1 MRNIET
7 KVDGKTLTIT
17 VDLSKELG
25 LSKSGK
31 NMLVAT
37 SGGNQSVPDAPGLK
51 LGLNIYRPAPGVG

>member
-7 KVDGKTLTIT
+7 NVEGKTLTIT

-31 NMLVAT
+31 NVLIAST
-37 SGGNQSVPDAPGLK
+37 GGNKDVPGLPGMK
-51 LGLNIYRPAPGVG
+51 LGLNIYRPAAS